1 MALALAISK
10 QMELVKV
17 NTNNLINRNKRSNTM
32 RRYIYLFA
40 MLTLFVIGCSE
51 QSNML
56 TPVNNVNTTEPNWI
70 ALPQAEGLSVNKEFS
85 TSKWINSYYGG
96 TLSEY
101 ESYYGG
107 PFGRVTIDVDAYFPS
122 YSFYGSKNITM
133 IVDDQTCT
141 ATFSPHMVFNRSV
154 VYNAVFTGVD
164 LTGIDPSKV
173 KFAYLAEDGSLEYA
187 ANEGI
192 TVDKSRGKLVVKNA
206 KIPHFSRY
214 GFVN

>member
-1 MALALAISK
+1 MKKYISIIVF
-10 QMELVKV
+10 L
-17 NTNNLINRNKRSNTM
+17 S
-32 RRYIYLFA
+32 
-40 MLTLFVIGCSE
+40 LFVIGCSE
-51 QSNML
+51 QISINS
-56 TPVNNVNTTEPNWI
+56 PVNDLNINEPNWI

-122 YSFYGSKNITM
+122 YSFYGSKYITM

-154 VYNAVFTGVD
+154 VYNATFTGVD

-173 KFAYLAEDGSLEYA
+173 KFAYLAEDGSLEFA